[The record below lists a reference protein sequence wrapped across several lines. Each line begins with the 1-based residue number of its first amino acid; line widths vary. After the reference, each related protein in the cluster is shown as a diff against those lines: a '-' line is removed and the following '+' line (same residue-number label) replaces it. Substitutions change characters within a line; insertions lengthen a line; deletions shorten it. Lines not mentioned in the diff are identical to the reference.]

1 MLFSLKLECYKSRQD
16 DWQQWVPLD
25 PSPKESAIMID
36 LLVIDKHFAKK
47 FGIPLKELR
56 GRQYKICKTNISLT
70 NMFFAKF
77 RLRNPLS
84 YCKGWPLLGGV
95 VLLSFETVD
104 EIPPYY
110 HSYEASWAEHFYII
124 FSSRFFHWDEE
135 FCYIFTEMR
144 NFAIFSLCFVL
155 ERKRLGA
162 VDKRVWE
169 HKRT

>member
-25 PSPKESAIMID
+25 LSPKESAIMID

-135 FCYIFTEMR
+135 FCYIFT
-144 NFAIFSLCFVL
+144 LPCF
-155 ERKRLGA
+155 RKEKFNRCSG
-162 VDKRVWE
+162 
-169 HKRT
+169 

>member
-25 PSPKESAIMID
+25 LSPKESAIMID

-56 GRQYKICKTNISLT
+56 GRRYKICRTNISLHAWT

-95 VLLSFETVD
+95 ASKLWDCGRNPSILPFVWSLLS
-104 EIPPYY
+104 
-110 HSYEASWAEHFYII
+110 WALLYN
-124 FSSRFFHWDEE
+124 FF
-135 FCYIFTEMR
+135 FT
-144 NFAIFSLCFVL
+144 IFSLRWGILLYFHFVL
-155 ERKRLGA
+155 F
-162 VDKRVWE
+162 
-169 HKRT
+169 